1 MKRGDGM
8 TQQILYTLT
17 VAQEAGDKKISCGA
31 EDSFL
36 TALRDAGF
44 TEPETPCGGKGICQ
58 KCLVFVTGA
67 VRSLS
72 TGETRT
78 ASDEE
83 LLVCCF
89 APAGDCTLRLRASSG
104 EMRVVTG
111 GLAAIGGGGEGLGL
125 AVDIGTTTVAAF
137 LYDLGTGLH
146 LAETGARNAQRG
158 YGADVISRITCC
170 GEGKLP
176 ELRDAVRAQITSL
189 AQAMCQSRGRE
200 LSELRRVS
208 IAGNTVMEHL
218 FDGLDPTPIGV
229 APFRPASL
237 FGDARAAKDCLPDFR
252 PDTSVYLSPCVAG
265 YVGGDVTAGLLASGG
280 ADAEGLW
287 LYIDIGT
294 NGEMALGNK
303 DGFVCCAT
311 AAGPAF
317 EGAEITC
324 GMGGAPGAID
334 RVRAEGGD
342 VSVHVIGEEGKAL
355 GVCGSGL
362 IDAVA
367 AMLELEAVTEA
378 GRLLSADDV
387 PGPAGARIFPRE
399 GQQAFRLR
407 DEVFVAAQDI
417 REIQLAKAA
426 IRAGA
431 ETLLELQGKTAADIT
446 ELVIAGG
453 FGAFMDKYSALRIGL
468 LPQVPPERIRHV
480 GNSAGAGAAKA
491 LTPEGRGAL
500 EAFTR
505 RCSYLELSSSRAFS
519 EHFMDYMAF
528 GE

>member
-1 MKRGDGM
+1 MKRGDG
-8 TQQILYTLT
+8 TTRQAQYILT
-17 VAQEAGDKKISCGA
+17 VAQEAGDLKIPGLP
-31 EDSFL
+31 ENSFL

-44 TEPETPCGGKGICQ
+44 TEPETPCGGKGTCH
-58 KCLVFVTGA
+58 KCRIIVTGA

-72 TGETRT
+72 KGETHD
-78 ASDEE
+78 AADEE
-83 LLVCCF
+83 LLACCF
-89 APAGDCTLRLRASSG
+89 APAGDCTLRLRSAAG

-111 GLAAIGGGGEGLGL
+111 GLAFIGGGGAGLGL

-137 LYDLGTGLH
+137 LYELSAGLR
-146 LAETGARNAQRG
+146 LAETGARNAQRT

-176 ELRDAVRAQITSL
+176 ELREAIRAQIASL
-189 AQAMCQSRGRE
+189 AQTMCQSRGRA

-237 FGDARAAKDCLPDFR
+237 FGDDRAAQSCLPGFPSDAN
-252 PDTSVYLSPCVAG
+252 VYLCPCVAG

-280 ADAEGLW
+280 AEAGGLW
-287 LYIDIGT
+287 LYIDVGT
-294 NGEMALGNK
+294 NGEMALGNR

-324 GMGGAPGAID
+324 GMGGASGAID

-342 VSVHVIGEEGKAL
+342 VSVHVIGDGEAL
-355 GVCGSGL
+355 GICGSGL

-367 AMLELEAVTEA
+367 VMLELEAVTEA
-378 GRLLSADDV
+378 GRLLPAGDV
-387 PGPAGARIFPRE
+387 PGPAGGRIFTE
-399 GQQAFRLR
+399 KGQNAFRLR
-407 DEVFVAAQDI
+407 DGVFVAAQDI

-431 ETLLELQGKTAADIT
+431 ETLLELRGVTAADIT

-468 LPQVPPERIRHV
+468 LPRVPPERIRHV
-480 GNSAGAGAAKA
+480 GNSAGAGAALA
-491 LTPEGRGAL
+491 LTPEGRRAL
-500 EAFTR
+500 EEFTK

>member
-1 MKRGDGM
+1 MKRY
-8 TQQILYTLT
+8 ILT
-17 VAQEAGDKKISCGA
+17 VARGA
-31 EDSFL
+31 AEKRIPCAPEDSFL

-44 TEPETPCGGKGICQ
+44 TEPETPCGGKGTCH
-58 KCLVFVTGA
+58 KCRVFVTGA

-72 TGETRT
+72 TGETHE
-78 ASDEE
+78 AADEE
-83 LLVCCF
+83 LLACCF
-89 APAGDCTLRLRASSG
+89 APAGDCTFRLRDPAG

-111 GLAAIGGGGEGLGL
+111 GLAEIGGGGEGLGL

-137 LYDLGTGLH
+137 LYELSTGRR
-146 LAETGARNAQRG
+146 LAEAGARNAQRG
-158 YGADVISRITCC
+158 CGADVISRITCC
-170 GEGKLP
+170 GEGKLG
-176 ELRDAVRAQITSL
+176 ELRDAIRAQITEL
-189 AQAMCQSRGRE
+189 AQSMCQSRGRA

-237 FGDARAAKDCLPDFR
+237 FGDDRAARSCLPGLP
-252 PDTSVYLSPCVAG
+252 PDADVYLCPCVAG
-265 YVGGDVTAGLLASGG
+265 YVGGDVTAGLYASGG
-280 ADAEGLW
+280 AEAEGLW

-294 NGEMALGNK
+294 NGEMALGNR

-334 RVRAEGGD
+334 RVRVEGGD
-342 VSVHVIGEEGKAL
+342 VSVHVIGEAETKAL

-378 GRLLSADDV
+378 GRLLPAGDV
-387 PGPAGARIFPRE
+387 PGPAGARIFTE
-399 GQQAFRLR
+399 KGQNAFRLQ
-407 DEVFVAAQDI
+407 DGVFVAAQDV

-431 ETLLELQGKTAADIT
+431 ETLLELRGVTAADIT

-453 FGAFMDKYSALRIGL
+453 FGAYMDKYSALRIGL

-480 GNSAGAGAAKA
+480 GNSAGAGAALA
-491 LTPEGRGAL
+491 LTPEGRRAL
-500 EAFTR
+500 EEFTK
-505 RCSYLELSSSRAFS
+505 RCSYLELSSSPAFS
-519 EHFMDYMAF
+519 GHFMDYMAF

>member
-1 MKRGDGM
+1 M
-8 TQQILYTLT
+8 TQSRYLLT
-17 VAQEAGDKKISCGA
+17 VAQEDGALRKISCDP

-36 TALRDAGF
+36 SALRDAGF
-44 TEPETPCGGKGICQ
+44 TEPETPCGGKGTCH
-58 KCLVFVTGA
+58 KCRVFVTGS
-67 VRSLS
+67 VRSLD
-72 TGETRT
+72 TGETR
-78 ASDEE
+78 AAVDEE
-83 LLVCCF
+83 LLACRF
-89 APAGDCTLRLRASSG
+89 APAGDCTLRLREAVG

-111 GLAAIGGGGEGLGL
+111 GLASIDGGGEGLGL
-125 AVDIGTTTVAAF
+125 AVDIGTTTLAAF
-137 LYDLGTGLH
+137 LYELGTGRR
-146 LAETGARNAQRG
+146 LAEAGARNAQRG

-170 GEGKLP
+170 GEGKLS
-176 ELRDAVRAQITSL
+176 ELRDAIRAQITAL
-189 AQAMCQSRGRE
+189 AQTMCRSCRRE

-229 APFRPASL
+229 APFQPVSL
-237 FGDARAAKDCLPDFR
+237 FGDTRAAQNCLPDFR
-252 PDTSVYLSPCVAG
+252 PDAGVYLCPCVAG
-265 YVGGDVTAGLLASGG
+265 YVGGDVTAGLYASGG
-280 ADAEGLW
+280 AEAEGLW

-294 NGEMALGNK
+294 NGEMALGDK

-342 VSVHVIGEEGKAL
+342 VSVHVIGDGEAL

-378 GRLLSADDV
+378 GRLLPAEDV
-387 PGPAGARIFPRE
+387 PCPAGNRIFRE
-399 GQQAFRLR
+399 KGQQAFRLR
-407 DEVFVAAQDI
+407 DGVFVAAQDI

-431 ETLLELQGKTAADIT
+431 ETLLELRGVTAADIT

-453 FGAFMDKYSALRIGL
+453 FGAYMDKYSALRVGL
-468 LPQVPPERIRHV
+468 LPRVPPERIRHV
-480 GNSAGAGAAKA
+480 GNSAGAGAAMA
-491 LTPEGRGAL
+491 LTPDGRRAL
-500 EAFTR
+500 EEFTK

-528 GE
+528 GD

>member
-8 TQQILYTLT
+8 TQTQYTLT
-17 VAQEAGDKKISCGA
+17 VAQEAGDFKISCA
-31 EDSFL
+31 PEDSFL

-44 TEPETPCGGKGICQ
+44 TEPETPCGGKGTCH
-58 KCLVFVTGA
+58 KCRVFVTGG

-72 TGETRT
+72 TGETR
-78 ASDEE
+78 AVADEE
-83 LLVCCF
+83 LLACRF
-89 APAGDCTLRLRASSG
+89 APAGDCTLRLHSSSG

-137 LYDLGTGLH
+137 LYALDTGLR
-146 LAETGARNAQRG
+146 LTEAGARNAQRG

-170 GEGKLP
+170 GEAGKLP
-176 ELRDAVRAQITSL
+176 ELRDAIRTQVTSL
-189 AQAMCQSRGRE
+189 ARTMCQSRGRE
-200 LSELRRVS
+200 LSEIRRVS

-218 FDGLDPTPIGV
+218 FDGLDPTQIGV

-237 FGDARAAKDCLPDFR
+237 FGDSRAAKSCLPDFR
-252 PDTSVYLSPCVAG
+252 PDAGVYLCPCVAG

-367 AMLELEAVTEA
+367 AMLELEVVTEA
-378 GRLLSADDV
+378 GRLLSADDI
-387 PGPAGARIFPRE
+387 PGPAGARIFRE
-399 GQQAFRLR
+399 KDRQAFRLR
-407 DEVFVAAQDI
+407 DGVYIAAQDI

-431 ETLLELQGKTAADIT
+431 ETLLELRGVAAADIT

-453 FGAFMDKYSALRIGL
+453 FGAYMDKYSALRIGL
-468 LPQVPPERIRHV
+468 LPQVSPERIRHV
-480 GNSAGAGAAKA
+480 GNSAGAGAALT
-491 LTPEGRGAL
+491 LTPEGRRAL
-500 EAFTR
+500 EEFAQ

-528 GE
+528 GD

>member
-1 MKRGDGM
+1 M
-8 TQQILYTLT
+8 TRSQHTLT
-17 VAQEAGDKKISCGA
+17 VAREAGDLKIPGIP

-36 TALRDAGF
+36 AALRGAGF
-44 TEPETPCGGKGICQ
+44 TEPETPCGGKGTCH
-58 KCLVFVTGA
+58 KCRVFVTGR

-72 TGETRT
+72 TGETHD
-78 ASDEE
+78 AVDEE
-83 LLVCCF
+83 LLACCF
-89 APAGDCTLRLRASSG
+89 APAGDCTLRLRPAAG

-111 GLAAIGGGGEGLGL
+111 GLEQIGGGGEGLGL

-137 LYDLGTGLH
+137 LYELSTGRR
-146 LAETGARNAQRG
+146 LAEAGERSAQRI

-176 ELRDAVRAQITSL
+176 DLRDAIRAQIASL
-189 AQAMCQSRGRE
+189 AQAMCQSRGRA
-200 LSELRRVS
+200 LSEIRRVS
-208 IAGNTVMEHL
+208 VAGNTVMEHL

-237 FGDARAAKDCLPDFR
+237 FGDERAAQSCLPDFR
-252 PDTSVYLSPCVAG
+252 PDISVYLSPCVAG

-287 LYIDIGT
+287 LYIDVGT
-294 NGEMALGNK
+294 NGEMALGNR

-334 RVRAEGGD
+334 RVRVEGGD
-342 VSVHVIGEEGKAL
+342 VSVHVIGDGEAL
-355 GVCGSGL
+355 GICGSGL

-367 AMLELEAVTEA
+367 AMLELEVVTEA
-378 GRLLSADDV
+378 GRLLPAIDV
-387 PGPAGARIFPRE
+387 PGPAGERVFPR
-399 GQQAFRLR
+399 GGLQAFRLL
-407 DEVFVAAQDI
+407 DGVFVATQDI

-431 ETLLELQGKTAADIT
+431 ETLLELRGKTAADIT

-453 FGAFMDKYSALRIGL
+453 FGAYMDKYSALRIGL
-468 LPQVPPERIRHV
+468 LPRVPPERIRHV
-480 GNSAGAGAAKA
+480 GNSAGAGAAMA
-491 LTPEGRGAL
+491 LTPEGRRAL
-500 EAFTR
+500 EEFTK